1 MNTLPSRHMLQI
13 NQLRREQGNPPF
25 NSLVHLVFQ
34 DTSEPNCQ
42 RQASTMAR
50 MFRQQAYGRGL
61 TDVAVIGPAPGI
73 PEKVRGHY
81 RWHLLLRGRNLHRFM
96 EGVTFPPNC
105 TVDVDPAHVL

>member
-1 MNTLPSRHMLQI
+1 
-13 NQLRREQGNPPF
+13 
-25 NSLVHLVFQ
+25 
-34 DTSEPNCQ
+34 
-42 RQASTMAR
+42 MAR

-81 RWHLLLRGRNLHRFM
+81 RWHLLLRGRNLHRLM